1 MILGPNV
8 TMSCKPGPENAYG
21 SSRSSKWECLSVFKD
36 IIIGD
41 VDMNAKS
48 AG

>member
-1 MILGPNV
+1 MDDIIGPNV
-8 TMSCKPGPENAYG
+8 TMSCKPGPENG
-21 SSRSSKWECLSVFKD
+21 SSWSSKWECLSVFKD

-41 VDMNAKS
+41 VDINAKS